1 MLSPGAT
8 IGILG
13 GGQLGRMIAIAAAGY
28 GLKCCVY
35 APDKDSPAFEV
46 ADSHILA
53 PWDDEAALAELCRRV
68 DVVTYEFENVPAA
81 TAAFL
86 AARKPLA
93 PGLTALETA
102 QDRLTEK
109 NFITGLGIGVAPFAA
124 VASLTELEAALDQIG
139 RPAILKTRRF
149 GYDGKGQVRIN
160 PGDSAA
166 AAFAAIGQAPA
177 VLEGFVP
184 FTKEVSVI
192 CARSASGEFAAF
204 DVCENV
210 HKHHI
215 LHVTTVPSS
224 LTPALERKAIDAARQ
239 IAVALDYIG
248 VLTVEMFVLADG
260 ETLLVNETAPRVHNS
275 GHWTIEG
282 AHTSQFQ
289 QQIRAVCGWPLGDAR
304 RLGRATMTNLT
315 GDDIDAWRAILA
327 EPGASLHLYGK
338 TEARAGRKMGHVT
351 RITPETPAP

>member
-35 APDKDSPAFEV
+35 APEAASPAFEV
-46 ADSHILA
+46 ADSYIQA
-53 PWDDEAALAELCRRV
+53 SWDDEAALADLCSRV
-68 DVVTYEFENVPAA
+68 HIITYEFENIPAD

-93 PGLTALETA
+93 PGLKALETS
-102 QDRLTEK
+102 QDRLAEK
-109 NFITGLGIGVAPFAA
+109 NFLTGLGISVAPF
-124 VASLTELEAALDQIG
+124 VAIHSVADLDAALNQLG

-160 PGDSAA
+160 PGASAA

-184 FTKEVSVI
+184 FTGEVSVI

-215 LHVTTVPSS
+215 LDVTTVPSS
-224 LTPALERKAIDAARQ
+224 LAPALEHKAIATARQ
-239 IAVALDYIG
+239 IAVALDYVG
-248 VLTVEMFVLADG
+248 VLTVEMFVLADS
-260 ETLLVNETAPRVHNS
+260 ETLLVNEIAPRVHNS

-304 RLGRATMTNLT
+304 RIGRATMTNLI
-315 GDDIDAWRAILA
+315 GDDIDAWPQILA

-338 TEARAGRKMGHVT
+338 VEARPGRKMGHVT
-351 RITPETPAP
+351 RITPETAPD